1 MSKIETNP
9 VLERLPKHLLQYIKP
24 QSYDDYTALDQA
36 VWRYVMRK
44 NIAHLPLLAHQ
55 SYLAGLEKTGISID
69 QIPSMYGMNRILQ
82 DIGWAAV
89 AVDGFIPP
97 QAFME
102 FQAYNVL
109 VIASDIR
116 QVNHIE
122 YTPAPDIIHEA
133 AGHAPIIANPDYAEY
148 LRRFGEIGSK
158 AISSALDYQ
167 MYEAARK
174 LSVLKESKNPDQ
186 NAIDATEAHIQAL
199 QASDEVPSEM
209 AQIRNL
215 HWWSVEYGL
224 IGTLEEP
231 SIYGA
236 GLLSSIGE
244 STACLKAHVV
254 KRPYTIEAADQ
265 GFDITKPQPHLY
277 VTPNFAHLTEVLEEF
292 ADRMALR
299 RGGYSGL
306 SKALKSKQ
314 LATAELS
321 TGLQVT
327 GVFTHI
333 IEQDRT
339 VRYIQTTGPTVLSYQ
354 NKALVGHESSSHAD
368 GFGSPI
374 GKLKGINLAIEDMS
388 PKDLKQYNICEGQQ
402 VDLSFDGGVR
412 VQGTIITGTR
422 NLQGKIMLI
431 KFKNCLVTL
440 GAEVLFDPSWGIYD
454 MAIGKKVRSV
464 FAGPADPTSVDLAVT
479 INHYE
484 SHEGTGSSKYLA
496 LVGLYQKASDHIKA
510 RTLDLKVISDLR
522 KALDK
527 DHPSDWLLLLT
538 LYEWARESNSPAIA
552 EELEA
557 ALSTKAEQYPMSA
570 HLIHDG
576 LKLLARS

>member
-552 EELEA
+552 EHLAA
-557 ALSTKAEQYPMSA
+557 ALSAKAEQYPMSA

>member
-122 YTPAPDIIHEA
+122 YTSAPDIIHEA

-244 STACLKAHVV
+244 STACLKAHVA

-496 LVGLYQKASDHIKA
+496 LVGLYQKASDQIKA

-552 EELEA
+552 EQLAA

-576 LKLLARS
+576 IQLLARS

>member
-538 LYEWARESNSPAIA
+538 VYEWARESNSPAIA

-557 ALSTKAEQYPMSA
+557 ALSAKAEQYPMSA

>member
-122 YTPAPDIIHEA
+122 YTSAPDIIHEA

-244 STACLKAHVV
+244 STACLKAHVA

-374 GKLKGINLAIEDMS
+374 GQLKGINLAIEDMS

-496 LVGLYQKASDHIKA
+496 LVGLYQKASDQIKA

-552 EELEA
+552 EQLAA

>member
-89 AVDGFIPP
+89 AVNGFIPP

-167 MYEAARK
+167 IYEAARK

-496 LVGLYQKASDHIKA
+496 LVGLYQKASDQIKA

-538 LYEWARESNSPAIA
+538 VYEWARESNSPAIA

-557 ALSTKAEQYPMSA
+557 ALSAKAEQYPMSA

>member
-496 LVGLYQKASDHIKA
+496 LVGLYQKASDQIKA

-538 LYEWARESNSPAIA
+538 VYEWARESNSPAIA

-557 ALSTKAEQYPMSA
+557 ALSAKAEQYPMSA

>member
-538 LYEWARESNSPAIA
+538 VYEWARESNSPAIA

>member
-1 MSKIETNP
+1 
-9 VLERLPKHLLQYIKP
+9 
-24 QSYDDYTALDQA
+24 
-36 VWRYVMRK
+36 MRK

-69 QIPSMYGMNRILQ
+69 QIPSMYGINRILQ

-552 EELEA
+552 EHLAA

-570 HLIHDG
+570 HLIHYG

>member
-167 MYEAARK
+167 IYEAARK

-496 LVGLYQKASDHIKA
+496 LVGLYQKASDQIKA

-538 LYEWARESNSPAIA
+538 VYEWARESNSPAIA

-557 ALSTKAEQYPMSA
+557 ALSAKAEQYPMSA

>member
-527 DHPSDWLLLLT
+527 DYPSDWLLLLT

-552 EELEA
+552 EHLAA

-576 LKLLARS
+576 LQLLARS

>member
-552 EELEA
+552 EQLAA

>member
-374 GKLKGINLAIEDMS
+374 GQLKGINLAIEDMS

-552 EELEA
+552 EHLAA

-576 LKLLARS
+576 LQLLARS

>member
-89 AVDGFIPP
+89 AVNGFIPP

-538 LYEWARESNSPAIA
+538 VYEWARESNSPAIA

-557 ALSTKAEQYPMSA
+557 ALSAKAEQYPMSA

>member
-1 MSKIETNP
+1 
-9 VLERLPKHLLQYIKP
+9 
-24 QSYDDYTALDQA
+24 
-36 VWRYVMRK
+36 
-44 NIAHLPLLAHQ
+44 
-55 SYLAGLEKTGISID
+55 
-69 QIPSMYGMNRILQ
+69 
-82 DIGWAAV
+82 
-89 AVDGFIPP
+89 
-97 QAFME
+97 
-102 FQAYNVL
+102 
-109 VIASDIR
+109 
-116 QVNHIE
+116 
-122 YTPAPDIIHEA
+122 
-133 AGHAPIIANPDYAEY
+133 
-148 LRRFGEIGSK
+148 
-158 AISSALDYQ
+158 
-167 MYEAARK
+167 
-174 LSVLKESKNPDQ
+174 
-186 NAIDATEAHIQAL
+186 
-199 QASDEVPSEM
+199 
-209 AQIRNL
+209 
-215 HWWSVEYGL
+215 
-224 IGTLEEP
+224 
-231 SIYGA
+231 
-236 GLLSSIGE
+236 
-244 STACLKAHVV
+244 
-254 KRPYTIEAADQ
+254 
-265 GFDITKPQPHLY
+265 
-277 VTPNFAHLTEVLEEF
+277 LTEVLEEF

-552 EELEA
+552 EHLAA

-576 LKLLARS
+576 LQLLARS

>member
-464 FAGPADPTSVDLAVT
+464 FAGPADPTSVDLAVR

-538 LYEWARESNSPAIA
+538 VYEWARESNSPAIA

>member
-440 GAEVLFDPSWGIYD
+440 GAKVLFDPSWGIYD

-552 EELEA
+552 EHLAA

>member
-552 EELEA
+552 EHLAA

>member
-122 YTPAPDIIHEA
+122 YTSAPDIIHEA

-244 STACLKAHVV
+244 STACLKAHVA

-374 GKLKGINLAIEDMS
+374 GQLKGINLAIEDMS

>member
-552 EELEA
+552 EHLAA

-570 HLIHDG
+570 HLIHYG

>member
-244 STACLKAHVV
+244 STACLKAHVA

-374 GKLKGINLAIEDMS
+374 GQLKGINLAIEDMS

-496 LVGLYQKASDHIKA
+496 LVGLYQKASDQIKA

-552 EELEA
+552 EQLAA

>member
-167 MYEAARK
+167 MYEAASK

-552 EELEA
+552 EHLAA

-576 LKLLARS
+576 LQLLARS

>member
-496 LVGLYQKASDHIKA
+496 LVGLYQKASDQIKA

-538 LYEWARESNSPAIA
+538 VYEWARESNSPAIA